1 MEAKHSND
9 GGHLHS
15 VMPAAPVAGPRNP
28 APVHRHIPKWL
39 LAVAS
44 ALVLAVLVPWVIVP
58 QYSSAVQTLGSLE
71 QISLPLVLL
80 ACILELSSLL
90 AYSALTASVLGP
102 GSPSY
107 FTLLRIDLADLG
119 VNHVVPGGGATAAAV
134 RFKLLQRAG
143 TRPAEALTGAAIEIT
158 GSNLVLAVTFAVGL
172 LLSLTTISANAYYR
186 TASVAALAGLLG
198 TGLGIWFLTHSTD
211 SAIRIARATVRHLP
225 VVSEEAVENFLRVM
239 AQEIIQLARNPRK
252 MGMDFLLASAN
263 WLLDAA
269 ALWVLIAAFGHNL
282 GIGPLLTVYGV
293 GSILA
298 MLPLTPGGLGIVEGV
313 MVPALIGFG
322 TPAGI
327 ALLGVIGW
335 RLIEFWL
342 PIPLGALAYISL
354 RLGVFR
360 SRALAQPRSIIVRR
374 GSREH

>member
-1 MEAKHSND
+1 MDATHSD
-9 GGHLHS
+9 DDGHLR
-15 VMPAAPVAGPRNP
+15 PAMSAGVVAGTATNP
-28 APVHRHIPKWL
+28 VVVHRHIPKWL

-44 ALVLAVLVPWVIVP
+44 ALVLIVLVPWIIVP
-58 QYSSAVQTLGSLE
+58 QYSNAVQTLGTLE
-71 QISLPLVLL
+71 RISLPLVLL
-80 ACILELSSLL
+80 AGILELSSLL

-102 GSPSY
+102 GRPSY

-134 RFKLLQRAG
+134 RFSLLQRAG
-143 TRPAEALTGAAIEIT
+143 TRPAEALTAATIEIA
-158 GSNLVLAVTFAVGL
+158 GSNLVLAATFAVGL
-172 LLSLTTISANAYYR
+172 LLSLTTVAANGYYR
-186 TASVAALAGLLG
+186 TASIAGFLGLLG
-198 TGLGIWFLTHSTD
+198 TGLGIWFLTRYTD
-211 SAIRIARATVRHLP
+211 SAIGIARATVRHLP
-225 VVSEEAVENFLRVM
+225 LVSENSAEAFLRMM
-239 AQEIIQLARNPRK
+239 ANQILLLGRSPRRI
-252 MGMDFLLASAN
+252 GVDFLLGAAN

-269 ALWVLIAAFGHNL
+269 ALWVLLAAFGHYI

-322 TPAGI
+322 TPAGV

-342 PIPLGALAYISL
+342 PIPLGALAYASL
-354 RLGVFR
+354 RLGTFR
-360 SRALAQPRSIIVRR
+360 QLR
-374 GSREH
+374 